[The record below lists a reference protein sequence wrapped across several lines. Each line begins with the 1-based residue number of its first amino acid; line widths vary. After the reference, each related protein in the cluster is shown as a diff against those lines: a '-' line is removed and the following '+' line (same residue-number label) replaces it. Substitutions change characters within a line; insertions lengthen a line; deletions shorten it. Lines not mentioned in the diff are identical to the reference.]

1 MNTNKNRQLTPSGEL
16 NAMTRSVNNVNTAV
30 KAANAAQG
38 QVIAG
43 ANNLTNG
50 RVKAANNNAK
60 NATANFNKT
69 SAALKRAANNLTP
82 LIAQNR
88 RNNRS
93 NYNVGNYKR
102 RKQANLEA
110 AQRAFKEAAN
120 AAYLANKA
128 LAVAKSLEGVK
139 KLGEYANAN
148 FGRVPAPATPNRA

>member
-1 MNTNKNRQLTPSGEL
+1 MNTNQRQLTPAGEL
-16 NAMTRSVNNVNTAV
+16 KAMTNSVNNANTAV
-30 KAANAAQG
+30 KAANAAQQ

-43 ANNLTNG
+43 ANNLNYG
-50 RVKAANNNAK
+50 RVGAANNNAK
-60 NATANFNKT
+60 KATANYNKT

-82 LIAQNR
+82 LINQNR

-93 NYNVGNYKR
+93 NYNMGNYKR
-102 RKQANLEA
+102 RKQSNLEA
-110 AQRAFKEAAN
+110 AQRAFQEGAN

-148 FGRVPAPATPNRA
+148 FGRVAAPATPNRS